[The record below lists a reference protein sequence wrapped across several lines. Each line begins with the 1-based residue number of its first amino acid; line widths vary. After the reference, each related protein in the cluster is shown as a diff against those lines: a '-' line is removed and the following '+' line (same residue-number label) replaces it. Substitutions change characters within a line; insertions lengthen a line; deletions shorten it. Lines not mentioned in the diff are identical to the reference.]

1 MGSTPKPYLA
11 LRLVLFLL
19 GLALANAALATE
31 PLPVTEVAPGV
42 FVHQGTQAF
51 PDAHNRDEIA
61 NLGFIVGDRAVA
73 VIDSGGHPGQGEA
86 LKAAVHKVT
95 DKPIRYVVN
104 THVHPDH
111 ILGNSAFKAPGV
123 VFVGHHKLAHAMAL
137 RAPHYLATANRDLGL
152 ALGNDAVV
160 PPTLEVKDK
169 LELDLGNR
177 TLTLTAQRTAHTDN
191 DLTVYDGKT
200 QTLWLADLLFVEHVP
215 TLDGSVKGWL
225 AVLDELAKLPAKL
238 AIPGHGPVQRNWP
251 QALEPEKQYLLM
263 LRDEIRGLIKRGG
276 TLEQALASVGLSV
289 RTRWPLFDH
298 YHKRNVSAAF
308 AELEW
313 ED

>member
-1 MGSTPKPYLA
+1 MNLLQRCILA
-11 LRLVLFLL
+11 MN
-19 GLALANAALATE
+19 LACANAALAAA
-31 PLPVTEVAPGV
+31 PLPVAEVAPGIY
-42 FVHQGTQAF
+42 VHQGQQAF

-61 NLGFIVGDRAVA
+61 NIGFIVGDRAVA

-86 LKAAVHKVT
+86 LKAAVHQAT

-123 VFVGHHKLAHAMAL
+123 IFVGHHKLAQAMAL
-137 RAPHYLATANRDLGL
+137 RAPHYLATANRDLGM
-152 ALGNDAVV
+152 ALNADAVV
-160 PPTLEVKDK
+160 PPSLEVKDK

-191 DLTVYDGKT
+191 DLTVYDAKT

-215 TLDGSVKGWL
+215 TLDGSLLGWL
-225 AVLDELAKLPAKL
+225 ALLDDIAKQPAKL

-263 LRDEIRGLIKRGG
+263 LRDEIRGLIKQGS
-276 TLEQALASVGLSV
+276 TLETAVAGVGHGA
-289 RTRWPLFDH
+289 RARWPLFDR
-298 YHKRNVSAAF
+298 YHKRNVSTAF

>member
-1 MGSTPKPYLA
+1 MCTSTKRA
-11 LRLVLFLL
+11 S
-19 GLALANAALATE
+19 
-31 PLPVTEVAPGV
+31 LPRR
-42 FVHQGTQAF
+42 
-51 PDAHNRDEIA
+51 HNRDEIA
-61 NLGFIVGDRAVA
+61 NIGFIVGDRAVA

-86 LKAAVHKVT
+86 LKAAVHKAT

-111 ILGNSAFKAPGV
+111 ILGNAAFKAPGV

-152 ALGNDAVV
+152 ALNNDAVV

-177 TLTLTAQRTAHTDN
+177 TLTLTAWRTAHTDN
-191 DLTVYDGKT
+191 DLTVYDSKT

-225 AVLDELAKLPAKL
+225 AALDDLAKQPVKL
-238 AIPGHGPVQRNWP
+238 AIPGHGPVQRDWP

-263 LRDEIRGLIKRGG
+263 LRDEIRGLIKQGG
-276 TLEQALASVGLSV
+276 TLEQAIGRVGQSI
-289 RTRWPLFDH
+289 RSRWPLFDQ